1 MEMTFSNTFY
11 WVKMIAFCLNI
22 TMTSQWAR
30 WRLKSPAS
38 RLLTQPCIQVQIK
51 ENIKAPRHSPLCGE
65 FPAQRASNAEMFPF
79 GDVIMNFHLYLE
91 GVIDKSLHWF
101 RQWLGAVKQQSHCL
115 IPCQPISVTSLAPP
129 SHTELTEADINASQ
143 TDNLSVTFPAISTW
157 RQHCLCPHFSQTWSG
172 GRNLPCNWNLVSCTT
187 LNICVMTLYSVVFLL
202 ILIAAL
208 FDMSSKL
215 WRFSVHTFIGNAKFL
230 KCNYSPTRANFNSS

>member
-1 MEMTFSNTFY
+1 MGAMASQ
-11 WVKMIAFCLNI
+11 I
-22 TMTSQWAR
+22 TSLTII
-30 WRLKSPAS
+30 
-38 RLLTQPCIQVQIK
+38 TQPCIQVQIK
-51 ENIKAPRHSPLCGE
+51 ENIKAPRHWPLCGE

-129 SHTELTEADINASQ
+129 SHTELTKADIHALQ

-157 RQHCLCPHFSQTWSG
+157 RRHCLCPHFSQTWSG

-187 LNICVMTLYSVVFLL
+187 LRHRGRDEMDAISQMTFSNAFYWMKMYWFRL
-202 ILIAAL
+202 
-208 FDMSSKL
+208 
-215 WRFSVHTFIGNAKFL
+215 RFHWNLSN
-230 KCNYSPTRANFNSS
+230 